1 MWMMENIEMTPKLL
15 ENRDDIAFLIDRFY
29 KKVIVDDSI
38 GYFFT
43 NVIPISWE
51 KHIPIMVEFWS
62 GILFGNSAYTGNPMV
77 KHIQL
82 NEHSPLKKEH
92 FDRWLMLWTE
102 TVQENFFGEKAE
114 EAVTR
119 AEAIAGIML
128 YKVQMHS

>member
-1 MWMMENIEMTPKLL
+1 MMEITATKPKLL
-15 ENRDDIAFLIDRFY
+15 ENRDDIAFLIDKFY
-29 KKVIVDDSI
+29 KKVVVDDTI

-43 NVIPISWE
+43 KVIPISWE

-62 GILFGNSAYTGNPMV
+62 GILFGNSTYTGNPMV

-82 NEHSPLKKEH
+82 NEHSPLEKEH
-92 FDRWLMLWTE
+92 FDRWLKLWTE
-102 TVQENFFGEKAE
+102 TLQENFYGEKAE